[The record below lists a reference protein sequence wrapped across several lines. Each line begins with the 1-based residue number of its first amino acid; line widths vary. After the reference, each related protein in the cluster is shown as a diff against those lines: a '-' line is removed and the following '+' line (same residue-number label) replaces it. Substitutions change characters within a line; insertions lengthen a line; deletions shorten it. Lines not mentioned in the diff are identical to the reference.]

1 MKKRTAVSA
10 FLSLLLICM
19 FLASCKTDDDEDD
32 TYTVWTDVTTY
43 SGFLSETG
51 LTLNDGYYLYLEFS
65 NSEWKEYFSDLTSEG
80 RHNWTRDKIKEWFI
94 GRSFGNAEAEK
105 MTSWL
110 MTVDHGVIFSR
121 TGSLVYGIMK

>member
-32 TYTVWTDVTTY
+32 TYTVWTDTITY
-43 SGFLSETG
+43 TEFYSTFNQN
-51 LTLNDGYYLYLEFS
+51 LNDGYYAHLEF
-65 NSEWKEYFSDLTSEG
+65 NADGWKTISSSLTSEG

-94 GRSFGNAEAEK
+94 GRNFGTTEAEQA
-105 MTSWL
+105 TSWL

-121 TGSLVYGIMK
+121 TGPLVYGIMK

>member
-43 SGFLSETG
+43 SEFQAIFNR
-51 LTLNDGYYLYLEFS
+51 TLGDGYYLYLEFS

>member
-19 FLASCKTDDDEDD
+19 FLASCKTDDDGDD
-32 TYTVWTDVTTY
+32 TYTVWTDTITY
-43 SGFLSETG
+43 TEFYSTFNQN
-51 LTLNDGYYLYLEFS
+51 LNDGYYAYLEF
-65 NSEWKEYFSDLTSEG
+65 NADGWKTISSSLTSEG

-121 TGSLVYGIMK
+121 TGPLVYGIMK